1 MTTSI
6 TTVEDTTSPTCIPR
20 GLTSA
25 NVIFYSP
32 PPDNAAPY
40 NYVESPPPGH
50 PQRNYLEQEHSV
62 PLTDIRNTESS
73 FTLDKDAFQT
83 LKQVPTKTTYTTFD
97 SDTSIR
103 EIYYPEVSSLLL
115 SSIPGAHKVVLFDHT
130 IRRQKD
136 GAPRQPVTRA
146 HVDQTPRAAE
156 NRVRLHIPDPDEAEK
171 LLQGRY
177 RIVNVWGSLS
187 AEPVQS
193 APLAFASAT
202 SVDGKDLVPIEHRYP
217 NRVGQTMGVRYNKD
231 QAWFYWS
238 ETIYQPH
245 PFYPDATA
253 HPRHPSS
260 HPPHP
265 QTPPNE
271 NNLPPPPP
279 KTQSPKHFLG
289 GNIHPALQTY
299 ISTVATPSAHSR
311 ILPAIKH
318 DHLELEAHSHK
329 ILTSKNADE
338 QTRFQNQFTWELARH
353 LAGEELIVYP
363 ALISSL
369 TDGQKVVDRNRLEH
383 QGVKQQLK
391 TFQELASKDP
401 QSVPTLKGLMID
413 FGAHARHEEDVDLP
427 RLEEFL
433 SKEESVELTK
443 ELDRMKIFVPSRAHP
458 LAPTEP
464 FFEEA
469 VRFLMAPIDYLADL
483 FRKWSDGRK

>member
-1 MTTSI
+1 MNSDIKRRSCLLCDLIISTKQSTPKMTTSI

-238 ETIYQPH
+238 GMTNDERLLLKCSDSEALRDTGKGIGQWVPH
-245 PFYPDATA
+245 TA
-253 HPRHPSS
+253 FVDVR
-260 HPPHP
+260 
-265 QTPPNE
+265 TPVGARGRE
-271 NNLPPPPP
+271 
-279 KTQSPKHFLG
+279 S
-289 GNIHPALQTY
+289 IEVRAL
-299 ISTVATPSAHSR
+299 V
-311 ILPAIKH
+311 
-318 DHLELEAHSHK
+318 
-329 ILTSKNADE
+329 
-338 QTRFQNQFTWELARH
+338 
-353 LAGEELIVYP
+353 
-363 ALISSL
+363 
-369 TDGQKVVDRNRLEH
+369 
-383 QGVKQQLK
+383 
-391 TFQELASKDP
+391 
-401 QSVPTLKGLMID
+401 
-413 FGAHARHEEDVDLP
+413 FG
-427 RLEEFL
+427 
-433 SKEESVELTK
+433 
-443 ELDRMKIFVPSRAHP
+443 
-458 LAPTEP
+458 
-464 FFEEA
+464 
-469 VRFLMAPIDYLADL
+469 
-483 FRKWSDGRK
+483 